1 MDVFFLGQINEVKID
16 FLIKDVHGGV
26 SGQLLPLLNSRH
38 PCFTIHQEHPALC
51 IFTSQT
57 LAVYWQHQRHM
68 GG

>member
-38 PCFTIHQEHPALC
+38 PCFTIHQEHPALWDKNC
-51 IFTSQT
+51 LFPCLQ
-57 LAVYWQHQRHM
+57 M
-68 GG
+68 